1 MVVFMQDFKKF
12 PFFLFFMFILPFSM
26 QSIEYVYP
34 VAALNQD
41 NLLLIEQKAAD
52 NITLWFLDRKTKQL
66 KPGLWSRFNPAGLR
80 LLPDKSGFSFI
91 DNGLV
96 KVKFFH
102 KRSPKT
108 IALDEPLYDISMV
121 QWIDNHRCYV
131 SAKKNNRFGIFQLT
145 IKGDVGCIVENSLAD
160 CLYPQKIDNLLFYI
174 ERSNNNYRM
183 MSVSYPE
190 GLLCN
195 SDNFSDISDFD
206 TQVEEI
212 IDKQTRKE
220 KKRGVTNKQLI
231 FDFKR
236 QPIAFLHMISSSEG
250 FVLEYDAYVDIKDD
264 IILFSYLHL
273 TKTDNSWYYDQL
285 FSFAIPSVLLL
296 ADSPT
301 RLYESIL
308 PLLPRHINNTIYF
321 ADARHQKNLNIFRYD
336 LGLGTTKQKTFTK
349 SNNRHRFAP
358 FVVNDKLFVGGI
370 FVLEKF
376 IMYIM

>member
-1 MVVFMQDFKKF
+1 MQDVKKF
-12 PFFLFFMFILPFSM
+12 SVFLFFIFIIPFSM

-52 NITLWFLDRKTKQL
+52 NITLWFWDRGTNQL
-66 KPGLWSRFNPAGLR
+66 KPALWSRFNPAGLR

-145 IKGDVGCIVENSLAD
+145 MKGDVDCIVENPFAD

-174 ERSNNNYRM
+174 ERINNNYRL

-190 GLLCN
+190 MSLHN
-195 SDNFSDISDFD
+195 SDNFNAIDDFD
-206 TQVEEI
+206 TQVQEI
-212 IDKQTRKE
+212 IDKQVRKE
-220 KKRGVTNKQLI
+220 KKREVTNKQLI

-250 FVLEYDAYVDIKDD
+250 FVLEYDAYVDTKDD

-358 FVVNDKLFVGGI
+358 FVVNGKLFVGGI

-376 IMYIM
+376 IMYIT

>member
-1 MVVFMQDFKKF
+1 MQDVKKF
-12 PFFLFFMFILPFSM
+12 PVFLFFIFIIPFSM

-52 NITLWFLDRKTKQL
+52 NITLWFWDRRTKQL

-145 IKGDVGCIVENSLAD
+145 MKGDVDCIVENPFAD

-174 ERSNNNYRM
+174 ERINHNYRL

-190 GLLCN
+190 MLLCN
-195 SDNFSDISDFD
+195 NDNFNAIDDFD
-206 TQVEEI
+206 TQVQEI
-212 IDKQTRKE
+212 IDKQVRKE
-220 KKRGVTNKQLI
+220 KKRRVTDKQLI

-250 FVLEYDAYVDIKDD
+250 FVLEYDAYVDSKDD
-264 IILFSYLHL
+264 SILFSYLHL
-273 TKTDNSWYYDQL
+273 MKTDNNWYYDQL
-285 FSFAIPSVLLL
+285 FSFAIPSALLL
-296 ADSPT
+296 ADSST

-336 LGLGTTKQKTFTK
+336 LDLGTTKQKTFTK

-358 FVVNDKLFVGGI
+358 FVVNDRLFVGGI
-370 FVLEKF
+370 FVLDNYF
-376 IMYIM
+376 LT